1 MGTLSPKVL
10 LLLVTAGMQPEEG
23 WPFSGIGVEES
34 QASGG
39 GQYNIIVRV
48 TTMATIYG
56 ELTT

>member
-10 LLLVTAGMQPEEG
+10 LLLTTAETQPEEG
-23 WPFSGIGVEES
+23 WTFSGIGVEES

-39 GQYNIIVRV
+39 GQYNTIVIV